1 MSSVSGTRGAEFQL
15 AGSGS
20 LGFGVAAGAAM
31 GVGRSGLAEPLGG
44 WDPCGVE
51 LAVDELAVDELVVE
65 APIGWRRARVNS
77 ARFSF
82 MPSPRGTVFM
92 RRRPSI
98 KSRWPT

>member
-44 WDPCGVE
+44 WDPCGAE
-51 LAVDELAVDELVVE
+51 LAVDEWLLMN
-65 APIGWRRARVNS
+65 WLL
-77 ARFSF
+77 
-82 MPSPRGTVFM
+82 
-92 RRRPSI
+92 RRRSDGGGPG
-98 KSRWPT
+98 

>member
-44 WDPCGVE
+44 WDPCGAQ
-51 LAVDELAVDELVVE
+51 LAFDELVVE

-98 KSRWPT
+98 RSRWPT

>member
-1 MSSVSGTRGAEFQL
+1 MSGTSGAAFQL

-20 LGFGVAAGAAM
+20 LCLGVAAGAAL
-31 GVGRSGLAEPLGG
+31 GVGRSGLAEPLGIDEP
-44 WDPCGVE
+44 WVE
-51 LAVDELAVDELVVE
+51 DVAVEDVAVEDVE
-65 APIGWRRARVNS
+65 VDAPTGWRRARVNS

-98 KSRWPT
+98 RSRWPT

>member
-44 WDPCGVE
+44 WDPCGAE
-51 LAVDELAVDELVVE
+51 WLLMNWLLMN
-65 APIGWRRARVNS
+65 WLL
-77 ARFSF
+77 
-82 MPSPRGTVFM
+82 
-92 RRRPSI
+92 RRRSDGGGPG
-98 KSRWPT
+98 

>member
-1 MSSVSGTRGAEFQL
+1 MSSVSGTKGAAFQL

-20 LGFGVAAGAAM
+20 LCLGVAAGAAL
-31 GVGRSGLAEPLGG
+31 GVGRSGLAEPLGIDEP
-44 WDPCGVE
+44 WVE
-51 LAVDELAVDELVVE
+51 DVAVEDVEVD
-65 APIGWRRARVNS
+65 APTGWRRARVNS